1 MSPDELPRPSAL
13 SNEDGGVLPA
23 VTGPVAAAA
32 KRAPIRHD
40 FGQLGRQIAEVT
52 QALPHVAGVRLWQI
66 VGGEPIVIHQSG
78 KLPLPDKAVSAKI
91 SQGRSAVRRESSEH
105 TYPLT
110 ANTEIVGVLEVSS
123 DEVFS
128 DRTCSL
134 LEKLVQIAEAG
145 LSLAHEQHALQEL
158 SAILE
163 ATKLLNS
170 TLDLSRLIRIIL
182 QLSTRLCGADR
193 GTVFL
198 VDRKR
203 NEIWS
208 LEGLGLE
215 EQEIRLPID
224 RGIAGWVA
232 CHGHP
237 VRVEDARADARF
249 DPQVDRDL
257 GYITRGL
264 LALPVRSKDG
274 EVIGVVELLNK
285 EKGSFTIADENSLSH
300 LSDYV
305 AVALE
310 NARLHRESLAKQRME
325 SDLAL
330 ARVVQTGLLPERPPS
345 LENFEIAVA
354 YTPSLMVGGDYYDFL
369 RLKPDSLMAVIADV
383 EGKGVASALMM
394 ANLRAALHTLV
405 AHVHALEHVAES
417 VNNMIFSDS
426 RAHKLLSMFVGVIED
441 RQRVLHYINAGH
453 LPPIVVRRDGET
465 AYLHEGGMVMGVL
478 PGVPYKRGRIQLN
491 AGDILAAYTDGITEA
506 TDVRGEQYGLER
518 LLDVLR
524 AEQAA
529 PASRIVETVLSSV
542 DLYSQGGSHEDD
554 RVILILKVS

>member
-1 MSPDELPRPSAL
+1 MSFNELPGPSAV
-13 SNEDGGVLPA
+13 SDENGGALPA
-23 VTGPVAAAA
+23 TGGQFATAA
-32 KRAPIRHD
+32 RRSPIQFD
-40 FGQLGRQIAEVT
+40 FGHLGKQLVDVT
-52 QALPHVAGVRLWQI
+52 QELPHVAGVRLWRML
-66 VGGEPIVIHQSG
+66 GGEPTVLHQSG
-78 KLPLPDKAVSAKI
+78 KLLFLDKAVVEKI
-91 SQGRSAVRRESSEH
+91 SQGHSPGPVETSQWI
-105 TYPLT
+105 YPLT
-110 ANTEIVGVLEVSS
+110 ANAEVVGVLEVSS
-123 DEVFS
+123 EELLS
-128 DRTCSL
+128 DRARSL
-134 LEKLVQIAEAG
+134 LEKVVQIAEAG
-145 LSLAHEQHALQEL
+145 LSLAHEQHALLEL

-170 TLDLSRLIRIIL
+170 TLDLSQLIRIIL
-182 QLSTRLCGADR
+182 KLSTRLCGADR

-198 VDRKR
+198 VDYKR

-237 VRVEDARADARF
+237 VRVEDARADSRF

-257 GYITRGL
+257 GYHTRGL
-264 LALPVRSKDG
+264 LALPVRNKGG
-274 EVIGVVELLNK
+274 EIVGVVELLNK
-285 EKGSFTIADENSLSH
+285 ETGSFTIADEHSLSH
-300 LSDYV
+300 LSDHV

-325 SDLAL
+325 GDLAL
-330 ARVVQTGLLPERPPS
+330 ARGVQRGLLPERPPT
-345 LENFEIAVA
+345 LENFEIGVA

-405 AHVHALEHVAES
+405 AHVHALEHLAES

-426 RAHKLLSMFVGVIED
+426 RAHKLLSMFVAVIED

-453 LPPIVVRRDGET
+453 LPPIVIRQDGKVEH
-465 AYLHEGGMVMGVL
+465 LREGGMVMGAL
-478 PGVPYKRGRIQLN
+478 HGVPFKRGRIRLDP
-491 AGDILAAYTDGITEA
+491 GDLVAAYTDGITEA
-506 TDVRGEQYGLER
+506 TDVHGEEYGLER
-518 LLDVLR
+518 LLDLLR
-524 AEQAA
+524 AERAA
-529 PASRIVETVLSSV
+529 PASQIVETVLSSV
-542 DLYSQGGSHEDD
+542 DLYSRGGTHEDD

>member
-1 MSPDELPRPSAL
+1 VEVAQELPS
-13 SNEDGGVLPA
+13 
-23 VTGPVAAAA
+23 
-32 KRAPIRHD
+32 
-40 FGQLGRQIAEVT
+40 
-52 QALPHVAGVRLWQI
+52 VAGVRLWRML
-66 VGGEPIVIHQSG
+66 GSEPTVLHQSG
-78 KLPLPDKAVSAKI
+78 KLPLPDKAVVEKI
-91 SQGRSAVRRESSEH
+91 SQSRAPGRPETSQR
-105 TYPLT
+105 TYPLR
-110 ANTEIVGVLEVSS
+110 ANTEIVGVLEVCS
-123 DEVFS
+123 DELFS
-128 DRTCSL
+128 DRAHRS
-134 LEKLVQIAEAG
+134 LEKLVHIAEAG

-170 TLDLSRLIRIIL
+170 TLDLSQLIKIIL
-182 QLSTRLCGADR
+182 QLSTRLCSADR

-232 CHGHP
+232 RHGHP
-237 VRVEDARADARF
+237 VRVENARADSRF

-257 GYITRGL
+257 RYHTRGL
-264 LALPVRSKDG
+264 LALPVRNNAG
-274 EVIGVVELLNK
+274 EIVGVVELLNK
-285 EKGSFTIADENSLSH
+285 ETGSFSVADEHSLSH

-330 ARVVQTGLLPERPPS
+330 ARGVQRGLLPEQPPI
-345 LENFEIAVA
+345 LEKFEIGVA

-394 ANLRAALHTLV
+394 ANLQAALHTLV
-405 AHVHALEHVAES
+405 AHVHALEHVVES

-426 RAHKLLSMFVGVIED
+426 RTHKLLSMFVTVIED
-441 RQRVLHYINAGH
+441 RPRVLHYINAGH
-453 LPPIVVRRDGET
+453 LPPTVIRRDGKT
-465 AYLHEGGMVMGVL
+465 VQLNEGGMVMGVF
-478 PGVPYKRGRIQLN
+478 PGTVFKRGRIQLDP
-491 AGDILAAYTDGITEA
+491 GDIVAAYTDGITEA
-506 TDVRGEQYGLER
+506 MDVHGEEYGVER
-518 LLDVLR
+518 LLDLLR

-529 PASRIVETVLSSV
+529 PASEIVETVLSAV
-542 DLYSQGGSHEDD
+542 DLFSRGGTHEDD
-554 RVILILKVS
+554 RVILVLKVS